1 MREEI
6 REIHGELRSA
16 AAAQKNDYR
25 WYELLELARSALR
38 DDALAEQLEEEVWP
52 ALEQELDRS
61 WPAIV
66 RVVKPLDPPL
76 IRRLGR
82 TLELEIGAQTTRMLG
97 ESMGLKLA
105 VALNKRTIR
114 ELAPRWLD
122 GARWQG
128 LILSGVERE
137 HEALMQ
143 GLIGAGLTGLKHLR
157 IQDTLAPH
165 EGGLLGMVSLAL
177 DAFGPTLESYGAT
190 LKAGPQEQL
199 WAHAYQPLLERL
211 GALPALDHLWFP
223 RAPDESPDMFE
234 QFMAHPALER
244 LGALSFSC
252 HLSARRIEVLSDRAA
267 SVNLR
272 RVRLTKPGGDEALRA
287 FIRAPNMAGVEA
299 WDIGDSSFLG
309 RQEGWDTPAVDRWR
323 AELCGAL
330 SQRYTLDA
338 AKVELRELDSE
349 QLAAALFDG
358 ERLRGSTRL
367 ESLRTGWL
375 DDVWMLRMAEQ
386 AHEAWPNLR
395 HLKLESCIPDEQTF
409 DVWARSPLLHTMRS
423 FELGVHGGWPY
434 SALCS
439 GERVT
444 RRALEAR
451 LLTRCLDPALPPL
464 LARHVLETVLSTT
477 YVKADVLRMA
487 RALGVPSTTGDWR
500 EIKKQ
505 CHAHLAAVR
514 PVAA

>member
-1 MREEI
+1 MREKI
-6 REIHGELRSA
+6 QAIHGELRGA
-16 AAAQKNDYR
+16 AAAQKDDYR
-25 WYELLELARSALR
+25 WSKLLDVARGALR
-38 DDALAEQLEEEVWP
+38 DEAMVAQLEEEVWP

-66 RVVKPLDPPL
+66 RVVSPLDPPL

-82 TLELEIGAQTTRMLG
+82 TLELRIDDQTTRALG
-97 ESMGLKLA
+97 AQMGLKLA

-114 ELAPRWLD
+114 ELASRWLD

-177 DAFGPTLESYGAT
+177 DVFGSTLESYGAT
-190 LKAGPQEQL
+190 LKAGPQERL
-199 WAHAYQPLLERL
+199 WAHAYQPLLDRL
-211 GALPALDHLWFP
+211 DALPVLDHLWFP
-223 RAPDESPDMFE
+223 WAPSEAPDMFE

-244 LGALSFSC
+244 LSALSFSD
-252 HLSARRIEVLSDRAA
+252 HLSPRRIEILISRAA
-267 SVNLR
+267 SLNLR
-272 RVRLTKPGGDEALRA
+272 RVRQTRLIDDEAQRA
-287 FIRAPNMAGVEA
+287 FIRAPNMAGVEV
-299 WDIGDSSFLG
+299 WDIEHSFMKA
-309 RQEGWDTPAVDRWR
+309 RRESWDTPAVDRWR
-323 AELCGAL
+323 AELGGVL

-338 AKVELRELDSE
+338 ADVELRELNRE
-349 QLAAALFDG
+349 QLVAALFDG

-367 ESLRTGWL
+367 ESLRMGWL
-375 DDVWMLRMAEQ
+375 DDVWMLRMAER
-386 AHEAWPNLR
+386 AHDAWPKLR
-395 HLKLESCIPDEQTF
+395 RLKLESCIPDEQAF
-409 DVWARSPLLHTMRS
+409 EAWARSPLLHTLHS
-423 FELGVHGGWPY
+423 FELGAHGGWPY
-434 SALCS
+434 NALCS
-439 GERVT
+439 GERVE

-464 LARHVLETVLSTT
+464 LARHLLESVLSTT

-505 CHAHLAAVR
+505 CHAHLATVRAV
-514 PVAA
+514 P